1 MKDFLD
7 ELDKELGTDVNNL
20 QAPKEDKRKENV
32 VEKRKITVVKK
43 QDIKKPTKHNSQKR
57 Q

>member
-43 QDIKKPTKHNSQKR
+43 QDIKKPTKDNSQKR